1 MDRNATVPGEG
12 LAPEYAFKLWNLVIR
27 PPRASYSTSQLGPTE
42 FIVNGVRA
50 TRRDVNL
57 RTARGTILACSHF
70 VPRQDRRGKE
80 FHNFP
85 VIVYLHG
92 NSSSRLEAGSLVS
105 TLIAQGISLFCFDA
119 AGCGLSEGD
128 YVSLGWHERD
138 DLAAVLSHLRQ
149 SPLCG
154 PIGLWG
160 RSMGAV
166 TALLYVERDPA
177 LGAICLDSP
186 FASLRQLAEELAQ
199 SDRVAFPVPSWL
211 VTAALA
217 VVRMRV
223 KALADFDIED
233 LVPLEHARQSYV
245 PAIFLHARQDT
256 FISPSHSRQLYDAY
270 AGDKELVTV
279 DGDHNSERSEQVIN
293 HAMGFFKRAFRVGE
307 VPTSIVDEQPAL
319 PRNEGQPLRAPRLQ
333 VPVQATV
340 PQAPTGH
347 GGGTSP
353 PPGPRLPAL
362 LAPHSTLPVP
372 FLKPLG
378 GAGYTTPSVAA
389 MHCPLG
395 RVGAGERACSQPRLA
410 RAARG
415 GG

>member
-1 MDRNATVPGEG
+1 MHR
-12 LAPEYAFKLWNLVIR
+12 
-27 PPRASYSTSQLGPTE
+27 
-42 FIVNGVRA
+42 
-50 TRRDVNL
+50 
-57 RTARGTILACSHF
+57 
-70 VPRQDRRGKE
+70 
-80 FHNFP
+80 FP

-119 AGCGLSEGD
+119 AGCGLSDGE

-138 DLAAVLSHLRQ
+138 DLAAVLAHLRQ
-149 SPLCG
+149 LPLCG

-217 VVRMRV
+217 LVRMRV

-233 LVPLEHARQSYV
+233 LVPLEHAKQSHV

-256 FISPSHSRQLYDAY
+256 FILPAHSRRLYDAY

-293 HAMGFFKRAFRVGE
+293 HAVGFFKRAFRVGE
-307 VPTSIVDEQPAL
+307 AEATASIAEDQLCWQVDSQPLQVPPLHMPLPVALKQHCASLGQSVSASPVPAPRYPALLLMPPLPKALGSSYGSSAL
-319 PRNEGQPLRAPRLQ
+319 PRACPAGGSS
-333 VPVQATV
+333 ATAMAAASS
-340 PQAPTGH
+340 PATG
-347 GGGTSP
+347 T
-353 PPGPRLPAL
+353 A
-362 LAPHSTLPVP
+362 
-372 FLKPLG
+372 
-378 GAGYTTPSVAA
+378 SVASTA
-389 MHCPLG
+389 A
-395 RVGAGERACSQPRLA
+395 RARAGSRPRLA
-410 RAARG
+410 RVARG